1 MHPNQSY
8 NPDMASS
15 SRNLEAVSTEPLVRT
30 IVREVPN
37 LRNAAVAEEY
47 KRQRAVIN
55 SASARQREEMDFWE
69 SVQSHEG
76 WV

>member
-1 MHPNQSY
+1 
-8 NPDMASS
+8 MATS
-15 SRNLEAVSTEPLVRT
+15 SRNLDTAPTEPLVRT

-37 LRNAAVAEEY
+37 LRNATVAEEY

-55 SASARQREEMDFWE
+55 AASERQREEMDFWE